1 MITAFEPMTAA
12 LQDVVVLDLSRVLAG
27 PWSTQNLA
35 DLGADVIKVE
45 RPVVG
50 DDTRHWGP
58 PFATDRNGAPG
69 DAAYFFCTNRGKR
82 SLTLDFTL
90 EEGRAALLELVKK
103 ADILVE
109 NYKVGGL
116 KKYGLDYETLSQ
128 LNPGLIY
135 CSITGFG
142 QTGPYAARP
151 GYDALIQA
159 MGGLMSITGEPDDVA
174 GGGPQKVGVAVVDIL
189 TGLYATSAI
198 LAALYHRTKTG
209 QGQHIDIALLDVQ
222 VATLANQASNFLVG
236 GQVPGRLGSAHPS
249 IVPYQPFA
257 CADGHVMLA
266 IGNDTQFANL
276 CRAAGC
282 AELAGDARYSS
293 NAARVQNRAQLV
305 PLLQQRFLLKTI
317 DQWCELATQHG
328 FPCGPINTVDRV
340 FDDAQVQARRMR
352 VEVESE
358 RYGSVGLVASP
369 MRFSQTPVQYDA
381 APPVLGEHT
390 EQVLAGL
397 GVDAERLDELRR
409 LKAI

>member
-1 MITAFEPMTAA
+1 MTAA

-45 RPVVG
+45 RPDAG

-58 PFATDRNGAPG
+58 PFATDLDGRPG
-69 DAAYFFCTNRGKR
+69 DAAYFFCANRGKR
-82 SLTLDFTL
+82 SLTLDFTV
-90 EEGRAALLELVKK
+90 EQGRAVLLELVKK

-128 LNPGLIY
+128 INPNLIY

-159 MGGLMSITGEPDDVA
+159 MGGLMSITGEPDEIP

-198 LAALYHRTKTG
+198 LAALYHRTRTG

-222 VATLANQASNFLVG
+222 VATLANQASNFLIG

-257 CADGHVMLA
+257 CVDGHIMLA

-282 AELAGDARYSS
+282 AELAGDPNYAT
-293 NAARVQNRAQLV
+293 NAARVRNRAQLV
-305 PLLQQRFLLKTI
+305 PLLQERLALKTI
-317 DQWCELATQHG
+317 DQWCELAIQHG

-340 FDDAQVQARRMR
+340 FEDEQVQARQMR
-352 VEVESE
+352 VDVDSAG
-358 RYGSVGLVASP
+358 YGSVGLVASP
-369 MRFSQTPVQYDA
+369 MRFSETPVRYDA
-381 APPVLGEHT
+381 APPTLGEHT
-390 EQVLAGL
+390 EAVLAEL
-397 GVDAERLDELRR
+397 GVDAERLAELRD